1 MQQQRQQQ
9 QPSEGIGI
17 EKGSSS
23 AAGGGGGGRSSS
35 GGGGGRGGGGEDEEE
50 EEEKEEAEGAKEEC
64 EAEDAPARRFL
75 SPRVDDVGL
84 ILADA
89 QIAGVILPGLV
100 AIGNVAAGTRPSWL
114 GYGNGLVLPTVSHG
128 SG

>member
-1 MQQQRQQQ
+1 MSPRARQKILGAGFQA
-9 QPSEGIGI
+9 EIGYVVPHVASGMHRD
-17 EKGSSS
+17 ELTD
-23 AAGGGGGGRSSS
+23 AAGI
-35 GGGGGRGGGGEDEEE
+35 
-50 EEEKEEAEGAKEEC
+50 GAKEEY